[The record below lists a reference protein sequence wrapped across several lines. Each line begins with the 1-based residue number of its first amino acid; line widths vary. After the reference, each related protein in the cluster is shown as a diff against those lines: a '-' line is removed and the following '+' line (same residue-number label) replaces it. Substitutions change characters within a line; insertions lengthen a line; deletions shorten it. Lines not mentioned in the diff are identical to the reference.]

1 MYNST
6 PFYAVALWWL
16 LPQQKFFSEKRH
28 SNFFIYSMCSQKQY
42 LAMLETFFF
51 SFRSFKARSPKYA
64 PWSKTGPRSHFIGP
78 HIHLVNNE
86 IIIYLACLHKT
97 TNSYWR
103 FQDSLLVIY
112 INCTKAFYL
121 RKLRVRRTMGSG
133 IERN

>member
-1 MYNST
+1 MLLHCDDFCHNKSFFQKKGIAIFLST
-6 PFYAVALWWL
+6 VCVVKNNIWQCW
-16 LPQQKFFSEKRH
+16 KR
-28 SNFFIYSMCSQKQY
+28 
-42 LAMLETFFF
+42 FFF

-86 IIIYLACLHKT
+86 NIIYLACLHKT

-121 RKLRVRRTMGSG
+121 RKLRVRCTMGSG